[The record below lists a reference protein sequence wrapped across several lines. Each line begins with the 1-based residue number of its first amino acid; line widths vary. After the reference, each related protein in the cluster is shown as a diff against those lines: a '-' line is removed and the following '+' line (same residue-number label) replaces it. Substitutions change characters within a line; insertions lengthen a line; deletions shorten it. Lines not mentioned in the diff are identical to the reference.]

1 MISWIKGEIIS
12 SWLQNQKLFLLINC
26 QGIGYE
32 IQALNS
38 VENDSNTKNITLWIE
53 HIKRED
59 SEFLFGF
66 IQKEE
71 RDFFRDLLK
80 VKGIGP
86 QIGMALLN
94 KFSIVEVKKSLMD
107 QNKDLISCQGVGYE
121 IQTLK
126 NVKDDSNKKNITLW
140 IEHIKREDSD
150 FLFGF
155 VQKDER
161 DFFRDL
167 LKVRG
172 IGPQIGMSLLNKY
185 SLNDVKTSLLKENK
199 DLISSVPGI
208 GKKMTERIFL
218 ELKNKI
224 TLIGENSNKKLNQNY
239 SNEMTLILK
248 DIDIALRSLDYP
260 IKDIKIAINTLTYDF
275 SKKDPAELIEDK
287 INFENILKK
296 AISILENNDSKFG

>member
-12 SWLQNQKLFLLINC
+12 SWLQNQKLFLLISCN
-26 QGIGYE
+26 GVGYE
-32 IQALNS
+32 IQTLNN
-38 VENDSNTKNITLWIE
+38 VETDSNEKIITLWIE
-53 HIKRED
+53 HIRRED

-66 IQKEE
+66 VQKE
-71 RDFFRDLLK
+71 
-80 VKGIGP
+80 
-86 QIGMALLN
+86 
-94 KFSIVEVKKSLMD
+94 
-107 QNKDLISCQGVGYE
+107 
-121 IQTLK
+121 
-126 NVKDDSNKKNITLW
+126 
-140 IEHIKREDSD
+140 
-150 FLFGF
+150 
-155 VQKDER
+155 ER

-185 SLNDVKTSLLKENK
+185 SINEVKTSLIKQNK

-224 TLIGENSNKKLNQNY
+224 SVIEEGSNKNFLQNDK
-239 SNEMTLILK
+239 EQVAFIFR

-260 IKDIKIAINTLTYDF
+260 IKDIKNTLNIIKSEF
-275 SKKDPAELIEDK
+275 SNSKSTELNEQK
-287 INFENILKK
+287 INFENILKE

>member
-12 SWLQNQKLFLLINC
+12 SWLQNQKLFLLISCN
-26 QGIGYE
+26 GVGYE
-32 IQALNS
+32 TQTLNN
-38 VENDSNTKNITLWIE
+38 VLTDSNEKVVTLWIE
-53 HIKRED
+53 HIRRED

-66 IQKEE
+66 VQKE
-71 RDFFRDLLK
+71 
-80 VKGIGP
+80 
-86 QIGMALLN
+86 
-94 KFSIVEVKKSLMD
+94 
-107 QNKDLISCQGVGYE
+107 
-121 IQTLK
+121 
-126 NVKDDSNKKNITLW
+126 
-140 IEHIKREDSD
+140 
-150 FLFGF
+150 
-155 VQKDER
+155 ER

-185 SLNDVKTSLLKENK
+185 SINEVKTSFIKQNK

-224 TLIGENSNKKLNQNY
+224 SVIEGSNKNVLQNDK
-239 SNEMTLILK
+239 EQVTFIFR

-260 IKDIKIAINTLTYDF
+260 IKDIKNTLNIIKSEF
-275 SKKDPAELIEDK
+275 SNSKPTELNEQM
-287 INFENILKK
+287 INFENILKE

>member
-12 SWLQNQKLFLLINC
+12 SWLQNKKLFLLISCN
-26 QGIGYE
+26 GVGYE
-32 IQALNS
+32 IQTLNN
-38 VENDSNTKNITLWIE
+38 VDTDSNEKIITLWIE
-53 HIKRED
+53 HIRRED

-66 IQKEE
+66 VQKE
-71 RDFFRDLLK
+71 
-80 VKGIGP
+80 
-86 QIGMALLN
+86 
-94 KFSIVEVKKSLMD
+94 
-107 QNKDLISCQGVGYE
+107 
-121 IQTLK
+121 
-126 NVKDDSNKKNITLW
+126 
-140 IEHIKREDSD
+140 
-150 FLFGF
+150 
-155 VQKDER
+155 ER

-185 SLNDVKTSLLKENK
+185 SINEVKTSLIKQNK

-224 TLIGENSNKKLNQNY
+224 SVIEGSNKNVLQNDK
-239 SNEMTLILK
+239 EQVTFIFR

-260 IKDIKIAINTLTYDF
+260 IKDIKNTLNIIKSEF
-275 SKKDPAELIEDK
+275 SNSKSTELNEQK
-287 INFENILKK
+287 INFENILKE

>member
-12 SWLQNQKLFLLINC
+12 SWLQNQKLFLLISCN
-26 QGIGYE
+26 GVGYE
-32 IQALNS
+32 IQTLNN
-38 VENDSNTKNITLWIE
+38 VDTDSNEKIITLWIE
-53 HIKRED
+53 HIRRED

-66 IQKEE
+66 VQKE
-71 RDFFRDLLK
+71 
-80 VKGIGP
+80 
-86 QIGMALLN
+86 
-94 KFSIVEVKKSLMD
+94 
-107 QNKDLISCQGVGYE
+107 
-121 IQTLK
+121 
-126 NVKDDSNKKNITLW
+126 
-140 IEHIKREDSD
+140 
-150 FLFGF
+150 
-155 VQKDER
+155 ER

-185 SLNDVKTSLLKENK
+185 SINEVKTSLIKQNK

-224 TLIGENSNKKLNQNY
+224 SVIEGSNKNVIQNDK
-239 SNEMTLILK
+239 EQVTFIFR

-260 IKDIKIAINTLTYDF
+260 IKDIKNTLNILKSAF
-275 SKKDPAELIEDK
+275 IKSKSTELNEQK
-287 INFENILKK
+287 INFENILKE